1 LSKIR
6 IYDLICNGKLPVKIV
21 VDILSPKLAHKLAMN
36 QLPNPFN
43 SNPSN
48 PLDPLNQKRDEADRE
63 NGGLPKAYH
72 PATKKTLQKL
82 FIILIV
88 GGAIIG
94 GILSIAVLSLMQKA
108 GLTDV
113 PARVENSK

>member
-1 LSKIR
+1 
-6 IYDLICNGKLPVKIV
+6 
-21 VDILSPKLAHKLAMN
+21 MN

-48 PLDPLNQKRDEADRE
+48 PLDPLNQDPDQLDDE
-63 NGGLPKAYH
+63 GGELPRRYH
-72 PATKKTLQKL
+72 PATKKTLQKF

-88 GGAIIG
+88 VGAIIG
-94 GILSIAVLSLMQKA
+94 GIVSIGVLSLMQKA
-108 GLTDV
+108 GLTTV

>member
-1 LSKIR
+1 
-6 IYDLICNGKLPVKIV
+6 
-21 VDILSPKLAHKLAMN
+21 MN
-36 QLPNPFN
+36 QAPNPFN

-48 PLDPLNQKRDEADRE
+48 PLDPLEQQLDEQGE
-63 NGGLPKAYH
+63 GLPRQYH
-72 PATKKTLQKL
+72 PATKKTLQKV

-94 GILSIAVLSLMQKA
+94 GILSIGVISLMQKA

-113 PARVENSK
+113 PARVQNPK

>member
-1 LSKIR
+1 
-6 IYDLICNGKLPVKIV
+6 
-21 VDILSPKLAHKLAMN
+21 MN

-48 PLDPLNQKRDEADRE
+48 PLDPLNQDPDELDE
-63 NGGLPKAYH
+63 EGEGLPRRYH
-72 PATKKTLQKL
+72 PATKKTLQKF

-88 GGAIIG
+88 VGAIIG
-94 GILSIAVLSLMQKA
+94 GVVSIGVISLMQKA
-108 GLTDV
+108 GLTTV

>member
-1 LSKIR
+1 
-6 IYDLICNGKLPVKIV
+6 
-21 VDILSPKLAHKLAMN
+21 MN
-36 QLPNPFN
+36 QAPNPFN

-48 PLDPLNQKRDEADRE
+48 PLDPLEQQLDEQGE
-63 NGGLPKAYH
+63 GLPRQYH
-72 PATKKTLQKL
+72 PATKKTLQKV

-94 GILSIAVLSLMQKA
+94 GILSVGVISLMQKA

-113 PARVENSK
+113 PARVQTPK

>member
-1 LSKIR
+1 
-6 IYDLICNGKLPVKIV
+6 
-21 VDILSPKLAHKLAMN
+21 MN
-36 QLPNPFN
+36 QAPNPFN

-48 PLDPLNQKRDEADRE
+48 PLDPLNQDPDRLDGE
-63 NGGLPKAYH
+63 NGELPKAYH

-82 FIILIV
+82 FLMLIV

-94 GILSIAVLSLMQKA
+94 GIVSIGVISLMQKA

-113 PARVENSK
+113 PARVENPK

>member
-1 LSKIR
+1 
-6 IYDLICNGKLPVKIV
+6 
-21 VDILSPKLAHKLAMN
+21 MN

-63 NGGLPKAYH
+63 NEGLPKAYH

-94 GILSIAVLSLMQKA
+94 GILSIGVITLMQKV

-113 PARVENSK
+113 PARVQNPK